1 MSENQSPVVIENE
14 YHVETVEQAIETEKR
29 MGAASPETRKLM
41 IQVAIAKSA
50 VLWAVWPDGPGYR
63 VKRVKGSRLSGPRST
78 AALMVKDAAVADVIE
93 RQCREVS

>member
-41 IQVAIAKSA
+41 IQVAIAE
-50 VLWAVWPDGPGYR
+50 VLRCSGQFGPMAPAIASNA
-63 VKRVKGSRLSGPRST
+63 SR
-78 AALMVKDAAVADVIE
+78 AADYPVHDLPPH
-93 RQCREVS
+93 